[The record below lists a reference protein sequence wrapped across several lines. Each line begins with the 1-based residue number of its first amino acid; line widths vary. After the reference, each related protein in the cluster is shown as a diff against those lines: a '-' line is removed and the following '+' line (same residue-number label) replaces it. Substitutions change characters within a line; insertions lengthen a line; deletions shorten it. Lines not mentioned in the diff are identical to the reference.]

1 MIFGVGIGGEDPHEL
16 EVCGV
21 NPKRRGVRANESLAI
36 IKGLLAGETV
46 TFAGKEFDVQDAIIR
61 PTPKSPIPV
70 IVGGRSDAAL
80 TRTATFGEGWLGVWC
95 SATRF
100 SQAVYSVTEQAEALG
115 RSDVDWMHGY
125 QPWVGLDRHDS
136 GAAHTAVKD
145 GMEAFYRIPF
155 EKFERYTP
163 SGTPAE
169 VAEQLAPY
177 IEAGSRLFNLKVCA
191 THAEEEVALGAEL
204 VTELRR
210 LGVALAS

>member
-1 MIFGVGIGGEDPHEL
+1 
-16 EVCGV
+16 
-21 NPKRRGVRANESLAI
+21 
-36 IKGLLAGETV
+36 
-46 TFAGKEFDVQDAIIR
+46 
-61 PTPKSPIPV
+61 
-70 IVGGRSDAAL
+70 
-80 TRTATFGEGWLGVWC
+80 
-95 SATRF
+95 
-100 SQAVYSVTEQAEALG
+100 
-115 RSDVDWMHGY
+115 MHGY
-125 QPWVGLDRHDS
+125 QPWVGLDRKDS

-169 VAEQLAPY
+169 VAELLAPY